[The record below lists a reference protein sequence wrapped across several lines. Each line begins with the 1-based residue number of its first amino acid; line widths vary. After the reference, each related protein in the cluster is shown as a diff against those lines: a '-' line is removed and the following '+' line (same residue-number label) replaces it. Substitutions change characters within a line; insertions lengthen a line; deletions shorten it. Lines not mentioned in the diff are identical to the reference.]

1 MHIPDGFLSTPVWA
15 TMSVATVPSVAYM
28 VRRAQREV
36 EEARVPLLG
45 VMGAFVFAAQMINFP
60 VGIGTSGHLIGSA
73 VLAYTLGPAAASVVM
88 TAILAIQ
95 ALVFQDGGLL
105 ALGANV
111 FNMAV
116 VGVLAAY
123 LPYHHWGAGRWRK
136 AAIFAGAAL
145 SVLAGALLALA
156 QLRLSGVAMPGAA
169 IGVSLGLF
177 IVNALLEGGITLTVM
192 QSLEALNPGWLR
204 KPVATGRTAIGA
216 LAVAAVLLAGV
227 GVLFAASNPDVLKKL
242 AENLGI
248 ASRARTLFE
257 TPLGAYEMQ
266 FLSSGWLRKASAGL
280 AGLALI
286 FGACVAFGK
295 VIVRRRNA

>member
-1 MHIPDGFLSTPVWA
+1 MHIPDGFLSTSVWA
-15 TMSVATVPSVAYM
+15 TMSAATVPSVAYM

-60 VGIGTSGHLIGSA
+60 VGIGTTGHLIGSA

-88 TAILAIQ
+88 TAILAVQ

-116 VGVLAAY
+116 AGVLAAY
-123 LPYHHWGAGRWRK
+123 LPYHYWGAGRWRK
-136 AAIFAGAAL
+136 AAIFSGAAL
-145 SVLAGALLALA
+145 SVLTGALLALA
-156 QLRLSGVAMPGAA
+156 QLRFSGVAMPGAVVW
-169 IGVSLGLF
+169 VSLGLF
-177 IVNALLEGGITLTVM
+177 TVNALLEGGITLAVM

-204 KPVATGRTAIGA
+204 KPAASGRTAMGV
-216 LAVAAVLLAGV
+216 LLTAAVLLAGA
-227 GVLFAASNPDVLKKL
+227 GVLFAASDPDGLEKL

-248 ASRARTLFE
+248 ASHARTLLE
-257 TPLGAYEMQ
+257 TPLGDYEMQ
-266 FLSSGWLRKASAGL
+266 YLSSGWLRKATAGL

-286 FGACVAFGK
+286 YGACVVFGK
-295 VIVRRRNA
+295 LIARRRSA